1 MIYPMLL
8 CTLELLYPALK
19 THSQKAADNIQH
31 LISEHDNLEY
41 S

>member
-19 THSQKAADNIQH
+19 THWQKITDNIQDM
-31 LISEHDNLEY
+31 ISEHDNLEY